1 MAYTFHSEKKVCTR
15 IPLSPE
21 RFPSKEEKHRIL
33 YYIRQITATIIVVIN
48 IFYLVFF
55 ITLSRK
61 KEEENVE
68 RKEGETKFDI
78 FVTAKGSETEKKEK
92 IISNY
97 LKKGKWRM
105 ETLKKKREKKRQER
119 KKLKKN
125 LYRYV

>member
-1 MAYTFHSEKKVCTR
+1 M
-15 IPLSPE
+15 
-21 RFPSKEEKHRIL
+21 
-33 YYIRQITATIIVVIN
+33 
-48 IFYLVFF
+48 
-55 ITLSRK
+55 
-61 KEEENVE
+61 E